1 MNYISIKQFFKEK
14 YWYML
19 QHGWISNICS
29 VKEARHKRLLI
40 IPFIWMSRMEKS
52 IAPERRLA
60 VIIAGK
66 LKNKGMGVGGW

>member
-1 MNYISIKQFFKEK
+1 M
-14 YWYML
+14 
-19 QHGWISNICS
+19 
-29 VKEARHKRLLI
+29 KEARHKRLLI